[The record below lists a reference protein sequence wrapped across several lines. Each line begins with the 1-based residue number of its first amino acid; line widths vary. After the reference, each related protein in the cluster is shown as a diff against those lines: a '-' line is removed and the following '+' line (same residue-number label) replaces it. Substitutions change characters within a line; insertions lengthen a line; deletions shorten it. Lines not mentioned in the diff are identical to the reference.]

1 VSELAAMYFHGA
13 GNSDKGVNPDI
24 GVIPVKNKKQDQE
37 NAVFPSCEYKLPL
50 VWIDLEMTGKLVEKQ
65 GGCFTCLWLKL
76 QN

>member
-1 VSELAAMYFHGA
+1 MYFHGA
-13 GNSDKGVNPDI
+13 DNSGKGVNHDI

-37 NAVFPSCEYKLPL
+37 NAVFPSFEYKLPL

-65 GGCFTCLWLKL
+65 RRGFTCMWLQL